1 MCLGWL
7 AKQEGVMATEEVSEE
22 KQAKL
27 CHEEDEEESQ
37 REHKNKFVNDGSF
50 LELFRKKM
58 TEKQESSQKK
68 TSSDPTAVTGHQ
80 QSLKLIQAG
89 VGRPKALMKSIELR
103 EKRKRRREELE
114 VYSICIS
121 ISIFLN

>member
-1 MCLGWL
+1 
-7 AKQEGVMATEEVSEE
+7 MATEEVSEE
-22 KQAKL
+22 KRAKL
-27 CHEEDEEESQ
+27 CHEEDEEEDEEESQ

-80 QSLKLIQAG
+80 QSLKLIQ
-89 VGRPKALMKSIELR
+89 V
-103 EKRKRRREELE
+103 
-114 VYSICIS
+114 V
-121 ISIFLN
+121 